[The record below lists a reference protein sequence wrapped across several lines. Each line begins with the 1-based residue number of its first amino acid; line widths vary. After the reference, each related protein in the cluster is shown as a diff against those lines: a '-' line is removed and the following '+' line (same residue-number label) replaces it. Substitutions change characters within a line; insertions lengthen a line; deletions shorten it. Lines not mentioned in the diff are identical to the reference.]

1 MIRYTNL
8 YASIIVYFV
17 PCLDRLSQLPE
28 VLLETCCEVS
38 ALARSEKKVGGKKK
52 SLLEGSERFR
62 GEGCGELA
70 AEEAAAWSYR
80 LYKVAAGGR
89 TESPCARGRACRA
102 AAPAGRS

>member
-1 MIRYTNL
+1 M
-8 YASIIVYFV
+8 
-17 PCLDRLSQLPE
+17 DRLSELPE

-70 AEEAAAWSYR
+70 AEAAAWSGLYR
-80 LYKVAAGGR
+80 LYD
-89 TESPCARGRACRA
+89 RA
-102 AAPAGRS
+102 